1 MERNSRRKPLTL
13 FAIPLKDER
22 PTMRIPF
29 PAMKYPLIAILRGLK
44 PEETEGVV
52 GALIET
58 GFLAIE
64 IPLNSPDPFRS
75 IEIAAKMAPADCL
88 IGAGTVLSTE
98 DVDALDAA
106 GGKLMVSPNA
116 DADVITAARVKG
128 MVTMPGVLTP
138 TEALVAA
145 KAGATG
151 LKFFP
156 ASIIG
161 PAGINAIRTILPKDL
176 VIAAVGGVSDKNFA
190 DYTNAGILAFGL
202 GTSLYKPG
210 MTAAEVRERAIVTLS
225 AYDAAIGG

>member
-1 MERNSRRKPLTL
+1 
-13 FAIPLKDER
+13 
-22 PTMRIPF
+22 MRIPF

-58 GFLAIE
+58 GFRAIE

-88 IGAGTVLSTE
+88 IGAGTVLSVE
-98 DVDALDAA
+98 DVEALDAA

-116 DADVITAARVKG
+116 DAEVIVAARVKG

-176 VIAAVGGVSDKNFA
+176 IIAAVGGVSDRNFA
-190 DYTNAGILAFGL
+190 EYTSAGITAFGL

-210 MTAAEVRERAIVTLS
+210 MTAAEVRERATVTLS

>member
-1 MERNSRRKPLTL
+1 
-13 FAIPLKDER
+13 
-22 PTMRIPF
+22 MRIPF

-58 GFLAIE
+58 SFRAIE

-75 IEIAAKMAPADCL
+75 IEIASKMAPADCL
-88 IGAGTVLSTE
+88 IGAGTVLSVE
-98 DVDALDAA
+98 DVEALDAA

-116 DADVITAARVKG
+116 DAEVIIAARVKG

-176 VIAAVGGVSDKNFA
+176 IIAAVGGVSDKNFA
-190 DYTNAGILAFGL
+190 EYTSAGITAFGL

-210 MTAAEVRERAIVTLS
+210 MTAAEVRERATVTLS

>member
-1 MERNSRRKPLTL
+1 VERNSRRKPLTL

-22 PTMRIPF
+22 PNMRIPF

-58 GFLAIE
+58 GFRAIE

-210 MTAAEVRERAIVTLS
+210 MTAADVRERAIVTLS

>member
-58 GFLAIE
+58 GFRAIE

-190 DYTNAGILAFGL
+190 DYTSAGILAFGL

>member
-1 MERNSRRKPLTL
+1 VERNSRRKPLTL

-44 PEETEGVV
+44 PEETEGGV

-58 GFLAIE
+58 GFRAIE
-64 IPLNSPDPFRS
+64 IPLNSTDPFRS

-161 PAGINAIRTILPKDL
+161 PSGINAIRTILPKDL

>member
-1 MERNSRRKPLTL
+1 
-13 FAIPLKDER
+13 
-22 PTMRIPF
+22 MRIPF
-29 PAMKYPLIAILRGLK
+29 PSIKYPLIAILRGLK

-58 GFLAIE
+58 GFRAIE
-64 IPLNSPDPFRS
+64 IPLNSPEPFRS

-88 IGAGTVLSTE
+88 IGAGTVLTTE
-98 DVDALDAA
+98 EVEQLDAA
-106 GGKLMVSPNA
+106 GGKLVVSPNA
-116 DADVITAARVKG
+116 DPDVIVAARVKG

-161 PAGINAIRTILPKDL
+161 PSGINAIRTILPKDL
-176 VIAAVGGVSDKNFA
+176 VIAAVGGVSDKNFSE
-190 DYTNAGILAFGL
+190 YTSAGITAFGL

-210 MTAAEVRERAIVTLS
+210 MTAAEVRERAVVTLA

>member
-1 MERNSRRKPLTL
+1 
-13 FAIPLKDER
+13 
-22 PTMRIPF
+22 MRIPF

-58 GFLAIE
+58 GFRAIE

-88 IGAGTVLSTE
+88 IGAGTVLSVE
-98 DVDALDAA
+98 DVEALDAA

-116 DADVITAARVKG
+116 DAEVIIAARVKG

-176 VIAAVGGVSDKNFA
+176 IIAAVGGVSDKNFA
-190 DYTNAGILAFGL
+190 EYTSAGITAFGL

-210 MTAAEVRERAIVTLS
+210 MTAAEVRERATVTLS

>member
-1 MERNSRRKPLTL
+1 
-13 FAIPLKDER
+13 
-22 PTMRIPF
+22 MRIPF
-29 PAMKYPLIAILRGLK
+29 PSIKYPLIAILRGLK

-58 GFLAIE
+58 GFRAIE
-64 IPLNSPDPFRS
+64 IPLNSPDPFQS

-88 IGAGTVLSTE
+88 IGAGTVLSVD
-98 DVDALDAA
+98 DVASLDAA

-116 DADVITAARVKG
+116 DAEVITAAREKR

-176 VIAAVGGVSDKNFA
+176 VIAAVGGVSDRNFSE
-190 DYTNAGILAFGL
+190 YTSAGITAFGL

-210 MTAAEVRERAIVTLS
+210 MTAADVRERATVTLS

>member
-1 MERNSRRKPLTL
+1 
-13 FAIPLKDER
+13 
-22 PTMRIPF
+22 MRIPF

-58 GFLAIE
+58 GFRAIE

-161 PAGINAIRTILPKDL
+161 TAGINAIRTILPKDL